1 MHNLGLICTH
11 KLYANSFK
19 KYVDLNGPKTQLIKP
34 ILGEIH
40 LRRLKAIIIFS
51 FTNALLSQF
60 CYVISIFLGV
70 QWSIV
75 SFYGNAGVHAFST
88 VTKI

>member
-34 ILGEIH
+34 ILGGYT
-40 LRRLKAIIIFS
+40 L
-51 FTNALLSQF
+51 T
-60 CYVISIFLGV
+60 
-70 QWSIV
+70 
-75 SFYGNAGVHAFST
+75 
-88 VTKI
+88 